1 MLKIGSGSDIMK
13 MKGEREEK
21 NINNFRILHILNQ
34 HRNLFI
40 LPLINIAFNEQ
51 AP

>member
-21 NINNFRILHILNQ
+21 NINNFRILQSRTVIEK
-34 HRNLFI
+34 
-40 LPLINIAFNEQ
+40 LIIN
-51 AP
+51 